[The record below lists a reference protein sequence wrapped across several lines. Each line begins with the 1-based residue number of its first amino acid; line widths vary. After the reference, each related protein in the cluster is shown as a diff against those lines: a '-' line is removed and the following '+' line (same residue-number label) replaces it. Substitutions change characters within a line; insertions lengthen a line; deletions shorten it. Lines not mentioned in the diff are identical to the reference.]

1 MAQYVEVN
9 GQTIEFPD
17 GMALGDME
25 SAIKANIMSIKP
37 VKPTSARAGFATP
50 PVAAGPWNDYP
61 SQPATVKPWD
71 EYAAINA
78 QKAARPPIDARM
90 VVWDK
95 PASLPTIDPRMVKWQ
110 DVPANSP
117 DATPAAPMS
126 RAEKLM
132 RGMKDPLDAAAQLFE
147 HAMPDS
153 FNRANHAVNNWIA
166 DKTGML
172 AKLPDNGIDGLI
184 RQQEAAYQAQRA
196 AAGESGFDGYR
207 FAGNVASPM
216 NLVAMSKVPAAA
228 TALGRIGAGVLAGG
242 VGGALSPVNDGGNF
256 WNEKGKQ
263 VGIGAATGGVLS
275 GAAGGVSRLIS
286 PNASKNANLQLLKKE
301 GVQPTIGQTLGGWAN
316 SLEEKA
322 QSLPI
327 VGDAITAARQRANDQ
342 LNKAA
347 FNRALSPIGET
358 LPKNIPL
365 GGSAVEYTSSRLG
378 AAYDQLLP
386 KLTTQADD
394 QFATG
399 LNNLRSSVQS
409 GALDPKYSTLFD
421 KTLQTRVLDKFQGQ
435 NSMTGQTLK
444 DTESFLGNEI
454 KRFGMSQDP
463 DARLLGDAYKEVQ
476 SQLRSLVTRSN
487 PQYADE
493 LSAINTGWANFKRVQ
508 NAAAKVGAD
517 DGVFT
522 PSQLQSAVRV
532 MDKSKD
538 KARFAEGNALMQD
551 LSGAAKSQMG
561 GKIADSGT
569 AGRLMMGAGALG
581 SGLLHP
587 AIPVGLLGGAAAYTP
602 PVQSLL
608 RGLVSS
614 RPDSAQAIA
623 EALRQASPFLIPGGA
638 QVGLGLLNQ

>member
-1 MAQYVEVN
+1 M
-9 GQTIEFPD
+9 
-17 GMALGDME
+17 
-25 SAIKANIMSIKP
+25 
-37 VKPTSARAGFATP
+37 
-50 PVAAGPWNDYP
+50 
-61 SQPATVKPWD
+61 
-71 EYAAINA
+71 
-78 QKAARPPIDARM
+78 
-90 VVWDK
+90 
-95 PASLPTIDPRMVKWQ
+95 
-110 DVPANSP
+110 
-117 DATPAAPMS
+117 
-126 RAEKLM
+126 
-132 RGMKDPLDAAAQLFE
+132 
-147 HAMPDS
+147 
-153 FNRANHAVNNWIA
+153 
-166 DKTGML
+166 
-172 AKLPDNGIDGLI
+172 
-184 RQQEAAYQAQRA
+184 
-196 AAGESGFDGYR
+196 
-207 FAGNVASPM
+207 
-216 NLVAMSKVPAAA
+216 
-228 TALGRIGAGVLAGG
+228 
-242 VGGALSPVNDGGNF
+242 
-256 WNEKGKQ
+256 
-263 VGIGAATGGVLS
+263 LS
-275 GAAGGVSRLIS
+275 GVAGGVSRLIS
-286 PNASKNANLQLLKKE
+286 PNASRNPNVNLLKNE

-342 LNKAA
+342 MNKAA

-365 GGSAVEYTSSRLG
+365 GGSAVEYTNSRLG
-378 AAYDQLLP
+378 KAYDQLLP

-399 LNNLRSSVQS
+399 LNSLRSMVQS

-463 DARLLGDAYKEVQ
+463 DARLIGDAFKEVQ
-476 SQLRSLVTRSN
+476 SQLRGLVTRSN

-508 NAAAKVGAD
+508 NAAAKLGAD

-551 LSGAAKSQMG
+551 LSGAAKTQMG
-561 GKIADSGT
+561 GKVADSGT
-569 AGRLMMGAGALG
+569 AGRLSWGALFGGGAGAAGAIAAGASAPVIGGAALG
-581 SGLLHP
+581 GLG
-587 AIPVGLLGGAAAYTP
+587 GLLGGAAAYTP
-602 PVQSLL
+602 IGQSLL

-614 RPDSAQAIA
+614 RPDSAEAIA
-623 EALRQASPFLIPGGA
+623 EALRKASPFLIPGGA

>member
-1 MAQYVEVN
+1 
-9 GQTIEFPD
+9 
-17 GMALGDME
+17 
-25 SAIKANIMSIKP
+25 MS
-37 VKPTSARAGFATP
+37 
-50 PVAAGPWNDYP
+50 DY
-61 SQPATVKPWD
+61 
-71 EYAAINA
+71 
-78 QKAARPPIDARM
+78 
-90 VVWDK
+90 
-95 PASLPTIDPRMVKWQ
+95 L
-110 DVPANSP
+110 
-117 DATPAAPMS
+117 DATPNAPS
-126 RAEKLM
+126 TA
-132 RGMKDPLDAAAQLFE
+132 GMDNIDSLLAAQAASGQTATGPTRLSLSGM
-147 HAMPDS
+147 APNAPSTAGMDYIDKLLSAQASSAQAPQTVVPQGGATGSWAQPSTPLSRIKQGLIDPINGGAQLLVNALPDRVVDAGNS
-153 FNRANHAVNNWIA
+153 LNNWIA
-166 DKTGML
+166 DRTGML

-216 NLVAMSKVPAAA
+216 NLAAMSKVPAAA

-242 VGGALSPVNDGGNF
+242 VGGALSTVNDGGNF

-263 VGIGAATGGVLS
+263 VGIGAATGGALS
-275 GAAGGVSRLIS
+275 GVANGISRVIS
-286 PNASKNANLQLLKKE
+286 PNASMNPNLNLLKSE
-301 GVQPTIGQTLGGWAN
+301 SIQPTVGQTLGGWAN

-342 LNKAA
+342 LNTAA
-347 FNRALSPIGET
+347 FNRALAPIGET
-358 LPKNIPL
+358 LPKNVPL
-365 GGSAVEYTSSRLG
+365 GGSAVEYTGSRLG

-409 GALDPKYSTLFD
+409 GALDPKYSALFD
-421 KTLQTRVLDKFQGQ
+421 KTIQARVLDKFQGQ

-454 KRFGMSQDP
+454 NRFGMSQDP

-476 SQLRSLVTRSN
+476 SQLRGLVTRSN

-493 LSAINTGWANFKRVQ
+493 LKAINTGWANFKRVQ

-522 PSQLQSAVRV
+522 PAQLQSAVRV

-569 AGRLMMGAGALG
+569 AGRLLMGIGALN

-608 RGLVSS
+608 RGLLSS
-614 RPDSAQAIA
+614 RPESAEAIA

>member
-1 MAQYVEVN
+1 MARFEILDEP
-9 GQTIEFPD
+9 GRFEI
-17 GMALGDME
+17 LGE
-25 SAIKANIMSIKP
+25 
-37 VKPTSARAGFATP
+37 
-50 PVAAGPWNDYP
+50 
-61 SQPATVKPWD
+61 QPANDAV
-71 EYAAINA
+71 
-78 QKAARPPIDARM
+78 PISRL
-90 VVWDK
+90 DK
-95 PASLPTIDPRMVKWQ
+95 LV
-110 DVPANSP
+110 
-117 DATPAAPMS
+117 
-126 RAEKLM
+126 
-132 RGMKDPLDAAAQLFE
+132 RGIRDPLDGAAQLLTN
-147 HAMPDS
+147 ALPGRVVDAGNS
-153 FNRANHAVNNWIA
+153 LNNWIA

-172 AKLPDNGIDGLI
+172 AKVPDNGIDGLL

-196 AAGESGFDGYR
+196 AAGESGLDGYR

-216 NLVAMSKVPAAA
+216 NLAAMSKVPAAA

-263 VGIGAATGGVLS
+263 VGIGAATGGALS
-275 GAAGGVSRLIS
+275 GVANGISRVIS
-286 PNASKNANLQLLKKE
+286 PNASLNPNVNLLKSE

-316 SLEEKA
+316 SLEEKT

-342 LNKAA
+342 MNKAA

-386 KLTTQADD
+386 KLTTQADS

-399 LNNLRSSVQS
+399 LNTLRASVQS
-409 GALDPKYSTLFD
+409 GALDPKYSALFD
-421 KTLQTRVLDKFQGQ
+421 KTIQARVLDKFQGQ

-463 DARLLGDAYKEVQ
+463 DARLIGDAYKEVQ
-476 SQLRSLVTRSN
+476 SQLRGLVTRSN

-493 LSAINTGWANFKRVQ
+493 LRAINTGWANFKRVQ

-522 PSQLQSAVRV
+522 PAQLQSAVRV

-569 AGRLMMGAGALG
+569 AGRLMWGAGALG
-581 SGLLHP
+581 AGAINP
-587 AIPVGLLGGAAAYTP
+587 AIPMGLLGGAAAYTP